1 MANEIATT
9 ETQKVTKDLCIQFLK
24 SQHTDL
30 TQGEFEMFAAVAIA
44 FNLNPYLKEIYP
56 IKYGGKMNLITGY
69 QTYIKR
75 AETFPQYDGY
85 DTDFIGEGKNLCCV
99 CNVYRK
105 DRSRPVTAKVYFSEY
120 TQNNSMWNSKPHV
133 MLEKVAIGTAF
144 RRAFPVDLG
153 GMPYTSEEIRA
164 EDELKSQGYTEVPQ
178 DAQPQAPAKPNAA
191 KKEIDEDTK
200 QFMDGMKGLW
210 CQNVEI
216 YQSTMKEF
224 GFKSANNVPP
234 ERRSE
239 VFNTIV
245 SNITK
250 AAQHQSAPTAM
261 EQAEVQD
268 V

>member
-1 MANEIATT
+1 MSNEIATT

-30 TQGEFEMFAAVAIA
+30 SQGEFEMFAAVAIA

-164 EDELKSQGYTEVPQ
+164 EDELKSQGYTEVHTEQPQ
-178 DAQPQAPAKPNAA
+178 HPQQPQAQ

-210 CQNVEI
+210 TLAPEI
-216 YQSTMKEF
+216 YQATMQEF

-245 SNITK
+245 ANISK
-250 AAQHQSAPTAM
+250 AQQHQSAPTAM
-261 EQAEVQD
+261 EQAEVHD

>member
-1 MANEIATT
+1 MANELTTT

-30 TQGEFEMFAAVAIA
+30 SQGEFEMFAAVAIA

-164 EDELKSQGYTEVPQ
+164 EDELKSQGYTEVQ
-178 DAQPQAPAKPNAA
+178 QAQ
-191 KKEIDEDTK
+191 KKEIDEETK

-210 CQNVEI
+210 TQAPEI
-216 YQSTMKEF
+216 YKSTMDEF

-234 ERRSE
+234 ERRGE

-245 SNITK
+245 ANISK
-250 AAQHQSAPTAM
+250 AQQHQSAPTAA
-261 EQAEVQD
+261 EQTDNGEVD
-268 V
+268 NSLF

>member
-1 MANEIATT
+1 MANELTTT

-30 TQGEFEMFAAVAIA
+30 SQGEFEMFAAVAIA

-164 EDELKSQGYTEVPQ
+164 EDELKSQGYTEVQ
-178 DAQPQAPAKPNAA
+178 QAQ
-191 KKEIDEDTK
+191 KKVIDEETK

-210 CQNVEI
+210 TQAPEI
-216 YQSTMKEF
+216 YQATMKEF

-234 ERRSE
+234 ERRTE
-239 VFNTIV
+239 VFCTIQA
-245 SNITK
+245 NITK
-250 AAQHQSAPTAM
+250 AAQHQSAPTAE
-261 EQAEVQD
+261 EQTD
-268 V
+268 NSL

>member
-1 MANEIATT
+1 MANELTTT

-30 TQGEFEMFAAVAIA
+30 SQGEFEMFAAVAIA

-164 EDELKSQGYTEVPQ
+164 EDELKSQGYTEVQ
-178 DAQPQAPAKPNAA
+178 QAQ
-191 KKEIDEDTK
+191 KKGIDEETK
-200 QFMDGMKGLW
+200 QFKDGMKGLW
-210 CQNVEI
+210 TQAPEI
-216 YQSTMKEF
+216 YKSTMDEF

-234 ERRSE
+234 ERRGE

-245 SNITK
+245 ANISK
-250 AAQHQSAPTAM
+250 AQQHQSAPTAM
-261 EQAEVQD
+261 EQAEIAD
-268 V
+268 N

>member
-1 MANEIATT
+1 MANELTTT

-30 TQGEFEMFAAVAIA
+30 SQGEFEMFAAVAIA

-164 EDELKSQGYTEVPQ
+164 EDELKSQGYTEVQ
-178 DAQPQAPAKPNAA
+178 QAQ
-191 KKEIDEDTK
+191 KKVIDEETK

-210 CQNVEI
+210 TQAPEI
-216 YQSTMKEF
+216 YQATMKEF

-245 SNITK
+245 ANISK
-250 AAQHQSAPTAM
+250 AQQHQSAPTAA
-261 EQAEVQD
+261 EQPD
-268 V
+268 NSL